1 MSLRGAW
8 RGSARVVIGIALVM
22 VALPFASGDAE
33 ARRGGGKVIG
43 VSAVPSVS
51 RSRASEPNASAVPVE
66 DATAAAPDTTGG
78 ETPARAH
85 AVTPAA
91 AVVRKRVDAEV
102 PGCAVGK
109 ICTVCVAGCYGDN
122 NSIIFAAPKGE

>member
-1 MSLRGAW
+1 V
-8 RGSARVVIGIALVM
+8 SARVVIGIALVM

-33 ARRGGGKVIG
+33 ARRRGGGKVIG

-51 RSRASEPNASAVPVE
+51 RAHASEASASAVPVE

-78 ETPARAH
+78 ETPARAQ